1 MTDHLSPSGFF
12 DRLSS
17 KVAFWLGVGGSL
29 ALLSTVGFLITLSML
44 LRQGKEPSAGSAAR
58 GVTLGAALD
67 STAPLPPA
75 QPPSLPSPQPVGN
88 IQLAAIT
95 SKDWVKGK
103 RSAKVSVVEF
113 SDTEC
118 PFCKRFH
125 PTLQQLVKEYPNDVN
140 WVYRHFPLTS
150 IHPKAPKEAEATEC
164 AGELGGNDGF
174 WKYLDKLFEV
184 TPGNNGLD
192 PAQLPQ
198 IAQDVGLNR
207 QKFET
212 CLNSGKYAQKVSEH
226 ANQAT
231 AAGAQGTPYAV
242 IVKGDQ
248 KVPVSGAV
256 PYEQLKQMVEG
267 VLGN

>member
-17 KVAFWLGVGGSL
+17 KVAFWLGLASSL
-29 ALLSTVGFLITLSML
+29 AVIFTIGFFLLLGLQLKQTRGASYTSPRDTGPTAAAPTI
-44 LRQGKEPSAGSAAR
+44 PSA
-58 GVTLGAALD
+58 
-67 STAPLPPA
+67 
-75 QPPSLPSPQPVGN
+75 PPSLPPPQPAGN
-88 IQLAAIT
+88 IQLAPIT
-95 SKDWVKGK
+95 AQDWVKGK
-103 RSAKVSVVEF
+103 RNAKVSVVEF

-125 PTLQQLVKEYPNDVN
+125 PTMQQLVKEYPNNVN

-150 IHPKAPKEAEATEC
+150 LHPKAPKEAEATEC

-184 TPGNNGLD
+184 TPANNGLD

-212 CLNSGKYAQKVSEH
+212 CLNSGKYAAKVQEH
-226 ANQAT
+226 ATQAV
-231 AAGAQGTPYAV
+231 AAGAQGTPYSV
-242 IVKGDQ
+242 VVKGDQ
-248 KVPVSGAV
+248 KTPVSGAV
-256 PYEQLKQMVEG
+256 PYEQLKQIVED
-267 VLGN
+267 VLR